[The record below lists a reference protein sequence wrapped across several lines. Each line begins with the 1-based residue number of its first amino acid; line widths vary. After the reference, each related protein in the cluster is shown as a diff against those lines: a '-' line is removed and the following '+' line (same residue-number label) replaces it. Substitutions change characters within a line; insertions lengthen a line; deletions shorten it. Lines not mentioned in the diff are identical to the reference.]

1 MDEYYYSDVTIFK
14 NLNLYNILIF
24 IILKALIQLGYFF
37 FIQKSIFKNRKY
49 EIIFN
54 VIWIFVFVITLILI
68 WLFNN
73 SIYRTSLLF
82 SLEDS
87 GHFYEVMK
95 VLRILDIIS
104 AFIILVVHIMKFGL
118 IIINKKT
125 KKFSEFI
132 NENK

>member
-1 MDEYYYSDVTIFK
+1 M
-14 NLNLYNILIF
+14 
-24 IILKALIQLGYFF
+24 
-37 FIQKSIFKNRKY
+37 

-54 VIWIFVFVITLILI
+54 VIWIFVFVTTLILI

-87 GHFYEVMK
+87 GNFYEVMK

-125 KKFSEFI
+125 KKYSEFI